1 MGLLR
6 AFIAVELPHEIQQAI
21 YEKVT
26 VVLKKATGP
35 LIRWVPPEN
44 MHLTLKFL
52 GDISPSSVE
61 LVTQM
66 LRVEADSSHPFE
78 IHVIGLGS
86 FPSLRRP
93 RVIYIGI
100 QAPAC
105 PEPGRHLHLAQVQVR
120 AGLEAL
126 QHGVESASRRLGYE
140 SDERPF
146 SPHLTIGRARQ
157 DVSTSDQQKIRQAL
171 ENLHIDSLGTAR
183 VDSVHLFKSD
193 LKPSGS
199 VYTKLFS
206 APLRSVIASEAK

>member
-21 YEKVT
+21 H
-26 VVLKKATGP
+26 KATSNFRQVTGP

-61 LVTQM
+61 MLTQM
-66 LRVEADSSHPFE
+66 LRAEADSIHCFE
-78 IHVIGLGS
+78 IQVSGVGS
-86 FPSLRRP
+86 FPSLKRP
-93 RVIYIGI
+93 RVIYVGI
-100 QAPAC
+100 QAP
-105 PEPGRHLHLAQVQVR
+105 

-140 SDERPF
+140 SEDRAF
-146 SPHLTIGRARQ
+146 SPHLTIGRVRQ
-157 DVSTSDQQKIRQAL
+157 DVSASDQQKIRQTL
-171 ENLHIDSLGTAR
+171 ENIHIDSLGTAR
-183 VDSVHLFKSD
+183 VDSVHLFKSE

-199 VYTKLFS
+199 VYTKLFT
-206 APLRSVIASEAK
+206 APFKKSVVE